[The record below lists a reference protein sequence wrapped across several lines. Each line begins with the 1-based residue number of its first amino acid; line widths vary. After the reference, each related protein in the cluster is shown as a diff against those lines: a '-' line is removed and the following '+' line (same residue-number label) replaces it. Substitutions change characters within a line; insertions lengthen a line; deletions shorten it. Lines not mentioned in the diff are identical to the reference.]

1 MSGRTK
7 LIDGSGRVSV
17 VTGGQFGSEAKGA
30 VAGFLASSDVEP
42 YRMNA
47 YQVPANRSVV
57 CVRVGGP
64 NAGHTVYGRCPT
76 DCTDAHRNVAGDEDF
91 AMAHPWRLRQIPV
104 AAVTNPT
111 AQLLIAA
118 GSEVDMNVLRDE
130 WNALNSAGYSLR
142 GRLNID
148 VSATLLEERH
158 ITEEVGSKL
167 NSRIGSTAK
176 GIGAARADRIWRK
189 ADTMRLLYDLMRAMG
204 VLLVDST
211 TFLTTRLEVGAHV
224 VIEGTQG
231 YGLGLHTDYY
241 PQVTSGD
248 CRAIDFLAQ
257 AGLSPWSKAIS
268 DLDVWVVAR
277 TYPIRVAGNSGPLQG
292 ETSWSELG
300 LAPEKT
306 TVTKKVRRVGEWDGS
321 LVKRAVEANGGGD
334 FNPRVRLALMMAD
347 YKIPELKGARNVRDE
362 ETGKRLASLIREVE
376 GEVRARVALVGT
388 GPTSIIDLRG

>member
-1 MSGRTK
+1 M
-7 LIDGSGRVSV
+7 SGRVSV
-17 VTGGQFGSEAKGA
+17 VVGGQFGSEAKGA
-30 VAGFLASSDVEP
+30 VAGFLAGGDIEP
-42 YRMNA
+42 YRTNA
-47 YQVPANRSVV
+47 YRVRANDSVV

-76 DCTDAHRNVAGDEDF
+76 DCNDAHRKTAGDEEF
-91 AMAHPWRLRQIPV
+91 VNSHPWRLRQIPV

-118 GSEVDMNVLRDE
+118 GSEVDMGVLRDE

-148 VSATLLEERH
+148 YSATLLEERH
-158 ITEEVGSKL
+158 ITEEVGSRL

-176 GIGAARADRIWRK
+176 GIGAARSDRLWRT
-189 ADTMRLLYDLMRAMG
+189 ADTMRELYDLMRAMG

-211 TFLTTRLEVGAHV
+211 TFLTTRLEGGAHV

-231 YGLGLHTDYY
+231 YGLGLHTEYY

-257 AGLSPWSKAIS
+257 AGLSPWSQVIS

-277 TYPIRVAGNSGPLQG
+277 TYPIRVAGNSGPLRG
-292 ETSWSELG
+292 ETSWNALG
-300 LAPEKT
+300 LAPEQT
-306 TVTKKVRRVGEWDGS
+306 TVTKKERRVGEWDGA
-321 LVKRAVEANGGGD
+321 LVRKAVEANGGGD

-347 YKIPELKGARNVRDE
+347 YKIPELKGARRVQDE
-362 ETGKRLASLIREVE
+362 ETGKRLAGLIREVE